1 MNVSQIRQRIFD
13 QMDYNPDIQQY
24 RDSVVRRI
32 NDQYDRLCDMAHWLF
47 LQKEKTIQLRAN
59 ITGSSTLYLRVDSS
73 NFRRVVSIT
82 SSGVY
87 SSLGGSIG
95 SNPST
100 YSTLTFTAEMEGQ
113 TLIDEDSN
121 EYKIVRVRTANE
133 MFIEPTITS
142 DAPAL
147 GWKKS
152 TATDITSFTIRFDR
166 YALPDDCIEVLG
178 IVDRED
184 DRGRIPN
191 VDRKRVEIAYLD
203 RDNSGEPLV
212 SIEDEAFI
220 DESPINTPTATE
232 GTTGTSTLVGGNIY
246 EYMYTIQREG
256 RESPPSSV
264 VQITLSS
271 TGTEVVLSNFDDT
284 RWFNNANFDDS
295 GILKLI
301 YRRDVTN
308 NGRWLMVSTLP
319 AGTTT
324 YTDKY
329 LMPTNASTT
338 NFEFAQKT
346 EYTYSTQRDVIKYQ
360 DPGPRQYLRF
370 WYVPSEDRILHLR
383 YHRRPRPLVADT
395 DSPEIPRQY
404 HMILVYLTLE
414 DLFMQLQEQNQG
426 TIFRV
431 RGDDMIRQ
439 MRKRYLSRDDARK
452 RFARWDHPTRH
463 RIVGDVTGDFKGA
476 DHPY

>member
-1 MNVSQIRQRIFD
+1 MNVLQIRQRIFD

-47 LQKEKTIQLRAN
+47 LQKESTIQLRAN
-59 ITGSSTLYLRVDSS
+59 ITGSSTVYLRVDAS
-73 NFRRVVSIT
+73 NLRRVVAIT

-87 SSLGGSIG
+87 STLGGSIG
-95 SNPST
+95 SNPT
-100 YSTLTFTAEMEGQ
+100 DYSTLGFTGQMEGQ
-113 TLIDEDSN
+113 TLIDANSN
-121 EYKIVRVRTANE
+121 EYKIIRVRSTNELFIDSDWQLANAE
-133 MFIEPTITS
+133 
-142 DAPAL
+142 
-147 GWKKS
+147 
-152 TATDITSFTIRFDR
+152 DITSFTIRYDR
-166 YALPDDCIEVLG
+166 YALPEDCIEVLG
-178 IVDRED
+178 IVDRND
-184 DRGRIPN
+184 DRGRLPS

-203 RDNSGEPLV
+203 RDTTGEPLI
-212 SIEDEAFI
+212 SIDDESFI
-220 DESPINTPTATE
+220 DQSPILTPTAAD
-232 GTTGTSTLVGGNIY
+232 GTTTTSTLVGGNTY

-256 RESPPSSV
+256 RESPPSLV
-264 VQITLSS
+264 VQHTLAS

-284 RWFNNANFDDS
+284 RYFSGASLIDS
-295 GILKLI
+295 GILKLV

-308 NGRWLMVSTLP
+308 NGRWLLVTTLT
-319 AGTTT
+319 AATTG
-324 YTDKY
+324 YTDRN
-329 LMPTNASTT
+329 LIPTNASGTT
-338 NFEFAQKT
+338 FEYAQNTAYK
-346 EYTYSTQRDVIKYQ
+346 YSNHRDIIKYT
-360 DPGPRQYLRF
+360 DPGIRQYVRF
-370 WYVPSEDRILHLR
+370 WYVPSEDRVLHLR

-439 MRKRYLSRDDARK
+439 MRKRYLSRDDTRK

-463 RIVGDVTGDFKGA
+463 QIVGDVTGDFGGA
-476 DHPY
+476 DPTP